1 MKYKTRCS
9 EIDAS
14 PLDLVMTDF
23 ARRLAELGYTRS
35 TANQY
40 VAIGQKFEKY
50 LGRRKISPAAISESH
65 LEAFLK
71 TTSHRKM
78 RPCGLQTRQFWR
90 RALRMLLELIPRAGQ
105 ASFANPPMKDP
116 ATARLDEYLTFLRGH
131 RGFKERTMYM
141 HRLYAGRFLSHLR
154 ASTDEHLR
162 SISVAQVDG
171 FLIDSSRT
179 MARRSIG
186 MVCAPVRGFLR
197 YLHMRGL
204 LARNLTP
211 QVMTPR
217 LYTQETL
224 PRSIDWPY
232 VERVFAEVD
241 RTTAKGCRDYAILI
255 LLAHCGLRACEVAG
269 LRISDI
275 DWRRDAIH
283 LRRPKIGTNENV
295 PLVSS
300 VGEAL
305 VAYIRQRPSLPV
317 YAEVFLTVQAPIR
330 PLVASGVSMCARH
343 YLLGAGIKAPR
354 LGSHT
359 FRHSYAVHLLRQ
371 GFPLKTIGDAL
382 GHHNPQSTFIYTKAA
397 VEDLRTVGLKVGG
410 VLP

>member
-9 EIDAS
+9 EINAS
-14 PLDLVMTDF
+14 PLDLVLTEF
-23 ARRLAELGYTRS
+23 AKRLAGLGYKRS
-35 TANQY
+35 TADQY
-40 VAIGQKFEKY
+40 VAIGRKFEKY
-50 LGRRKISPAAISESH
+50 LRREKISPAAISESH
-65 LEAFLK
+65 LEAFVK

-78 RPCGLQTRQFWR
+78 RPCGQQTRQFWR
-90 RALRMLLELIPRAGQ
+90 RALRMLLEQIPRAGQ
-105 ASFANPPMKDP
+105 ASITIPPMKDP
-116 ATARLDEYLTFLRGH
+116 VTERLEEYLTFLRGH
-131 RGFKERTMYM
+131 RGFKERTLYV
-141 HRLYAGRFLSHLR
+141 HRLYVGRFLSHLR

-162 SISVAQVDG
+162 FISVAQVDG

-186 MVCAPVRGFLR
+186 AVCAPIRGFLR

-204 LARNLTP
+204 LARNLTR

-224 PRSIDWPY
+224 PRSIDWSY
-232 VERVFAEVD
+232 VERILAEVD

-269 LRISDI
+269 LRLSDI
-275 DWRRDAIH
+275 DWRRDTIH
-283 LRRPKIGTNENV
+283 LRRPKTRTNENI

-305 VAYIRQRPSLPV
+305 VAYIRQRQSIPV

-330 PLVASGVSMCARH
+330 PLSASGISICAHH
-343 YLLGAGIKAPR
+343 YLLGAGIKAHRP
-354 LGSHT
+354 GSHT
-359 FRHSYAVHLLRQ
+359 FRHSHAVHLLRQ
-371 GFPLKTIGDAL
+371 GFPLKTIGDVL
-382 GHHNPQSTFIYTKAA
+382 GHHYPQSTFIYTKAA
-397 VEDLRTVGLKVGG
+397 VEDLRTVGLKIAG